1 MPLDHHLT
9 DRLADGRLSPTA
21 PRPKRGAEIFA
32 GTDYPQTFGGFIG
45 QGMAVEQLQVAI
57 HSARTRRAR
66 LDHTLLA
73 SGAHGIGKTTLAQ
86 IIASEM
92 GVGFI
97 AVSGALTVDDARSI
111 LMSMQPA
118 DILFWDEFHLAV
130 QGGKHKAEWT
140 LPFLTDGTLLTK
152 RGTETMPDVTIVA
165 ATTDVGRLPQTIISR
180 FMLRP
185 RLHYYTPDEGALICA
200 QLCGRM
206 KVKLKGEKVLARI
219 SRAANNNPREM
230 RMILTAVRDLALTG
244 PVNLEKAF
252 EWAGLTYDGLSNECQ
267 EILLVL
273 LGSIN
278 YTASQE
284 TLQATLGEPGPL
296 RHHEQLLIQRGLMVV
311 TGRGRALTDE
321 GVERAGLL
329 LVERAR

>member
-1 MPLDHHLT
+1 MPLNPNLT
-9 DRLADGRLSPTA
+9 DRLNAGQFSPTA

-32 GTDYPQTFGGFIG
+32 GTDYPATFEGFIG
-45 QGMAVEQLQVAI
+45 QATAVEQLQISIA
-57 HSARTRRAR
+57 SAKKRGAR

-86 IIASEM
+86 IIAAQM
-92 GVGFI
+92 GAGFVAI
-97 AVSGALTVDDARSI
+97 SGPLTVDDARGV
-111 LMSMQPA
+111 LMGMQDG

-130 QGGKHKAEWT
+130 AGNKNRADWL
-140 LPFLTDGTLLTK
+140 LPFLTDRELLTK
-152 RGTETMPDVTIVA
+152 RGAEQMPDVTVIA

-185 RLHYYTPDEGALICA
+185 RLSYYSVEEGALICA

-206 KVKLKGEKVLARI
+206 KVKLRGEKPLGRI

-230 RMILTAVRDLALTG
+230 RMILTAVRDLALLG
-244 PVNLEKAF
+244 PVNLDKAF
-252 EWAGLTYDGLSNECQ
+252 EWAGLTYDGLSTECQ

-278 YTASQE
+278 HTASLE
-284 TLQATLGEPGPL
+284 TIQASLGEPGPL
-296 RHHEQLLIQRGLMVV
+296 KHHEQTLIQKGLLVV

-321 GVERAGLL
+321 GADRARQLLLERA
-329 LVERAR
+329 A